1 MFHVKHA
8 EKVSLKYPLILVH
21 GAGYRDKTLG
31 LNYWS
36 RIPRRLAD
44 HGVAVY
50 YGNTDG
56 WASIEQNGEFL
67 KQTILEVLEREG
79 AEKVNIIGHSRG
91 GLEGRYV
98 ISVLGMDH
106 AVASLTTI
114 STPHRGVKAMNLALR
129 FPRWFYR
136 LVAFLTD
143 SLFRLIG
150 DRKPDFLTGSRELS
164 ERLVRDFNRRCPDRP
179 SVYYQSYA
187 AQMDHFFGDPQ
198 YLLTW
203 PLVHWT
209 DGANDGLCPVESA
222 KWGSFRG
229 LVRPKGFF
237 GISHAGIIDA
247 YRIRYQGYGLS
258 NGVTCIDIPDFY
270 LNIVRD
276 LAARGF

>member
-8 EKVSLKYPLILVH
+8 ERVSLKYPLVLVH
-21 GAGYRDKTLG
+21 GAGYRDKTFG
-31 LNYWS
+31 LDYWA

-44 HGVAVY
+44 HGAAVY
-50 YGNTDG
+50 YGNTDA

-67 KQTILEVLEREG
+67 KRTILEVLEREG
-79 AEKVNIIGHSRG
+79 AEKVNIISHSRG

-98 ISVLGMDH
+98 ISALGMDY

-136 LVAFLTD
+136 LVASWED

-150 DRKPDFLTGSRELS
+150 DRKPDFLTSSRELS
-164 ERLVRDFNRRCPDRP
+164 ERLARDFNRRCPDRP

-187 AQMDHFFGDPQ
+187 AQMDYFFGDPQ

-203 PLVHWT
+203 PLVLWT

-222 KWGSFRG
+222 KWGIFRG
-229 LVRPKGFF
+229 VIRPGGFF

-247 YRIRYQGYGLS
+247 YRIRYGDL
-258 NGVTCIDIPDFY
+258 DIPAFY